1 MMTILNEISCN
12 LLNLLLM
19 SHYLINDVLNNVEY
33 VFIVENVKFFLFH
46 MKIDQNFK
54 SYTNMFITLWFNIF
68 NCKQPYFVDH
78 LQ

>member
-1 MMTILNEISCN
+1 MTILNEISCN

-19 SHYLINDVLNNVEY
+19 SHYFINGVLNNVMN
-33 VFIVENVKFFLFH
+33 FIVENVKISLFH
-46 MKIDQNFK
+46 MKTNQSFK
-54 SYTNMFITLWFNIF
+54 SYTNMFITLWFKIF